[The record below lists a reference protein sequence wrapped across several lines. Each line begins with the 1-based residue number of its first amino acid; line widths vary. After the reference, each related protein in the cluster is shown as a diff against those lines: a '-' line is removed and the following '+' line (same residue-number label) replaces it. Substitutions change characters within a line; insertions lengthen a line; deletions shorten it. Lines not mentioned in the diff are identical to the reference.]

1 MKEVR
6 HSIGTDPEFFV
17 KKDNKYVNAE
27 TYFPGTK
34 SEPFVMNTG
43 AGLQTDNVAVEFASP
58 VGKNAQDFVDKLQA
72 TFKELFAMLPADM
85 TIDMAASA
93 EFDEDQLQTPQAQ
106 AFGCSPSYDAWRLC
120 ENEQPNAER
129 SNLRSTG
136 AHIHIG
142 MCDGDGNDFLND
154 PYGKVNVVKM
164 CDAFHGIISVVLDTD
179 ERSVKRRQLYGKA
192 GEHRPTEY
200 GVEYRTLSSFW
211 LKSPNLVMLIDSL
224 TSDALKM
231 VREEEHENIIEQLGG
246 PDSIQNI
253 INTGDIT
260 AAKKAIDTVLMKY
273 MSEDSKYFLKE
284 CAASINTYD
293 FKKEWQL
300 TASN

>member
-1 MKEVR
+1 MSER
-6 HSIGTDPEFFV
+6 HSIGTDPEFFI
-17 KKDNKYVNAE
+17 KKGGEYISAE
-27 TYFPGTK
+27 PHFPGTK
-34 SEPFVMNTG
+34 DEPFIMKTG

-58 VGKNAQDFVDKLQA
+58 VGKDGKDFVDKLQA
-72 TFKELFAMLPADM
+72 TFHELFAMLPEDM

-93 EFDEDQLQTPQAQ
+93 EFAEDQLQTPQAQ

-120 ENEQPNAER
+120 ENEQPNATR

-142 MCDGDGNDFLND
+142 VCEGDGNDFLHD

-164 CDAFHGIISVVLDTD
+164 CDAFHGIISVTLDTD
-179 ERSVKRRQLYGKA
+179 VRSVKRRELYGKA
-192 GEHRPTEY
+192 GEHRPTTY

-211 LKSPNLVMLIDSL
+211 LRSPNLVMLIDSL

-231 VREEEHENIIEQLGG
+231 VREEKHEDVIAALGG
-246 PDSIQNI
+246 ADKIQSI
-253 INTGDIT
+253 INTGDV
-260 AAKKAIDTVLMKY
+260 ASAEKAIEVLMQF

-284 CAASINTYD
+284 CKPAMATYD
-293 FKKEWQL
+293 FKKEWKIS
-300 TASN
+300 A

>member
-1 MKEVR
+1 MNPR
-6 HSIGTDPEFFV
+6 HTIGTDPEFFV
-17 KKDNKYVNAE
+17 KKGEKYINAE
-27 TYFPGTK
+27 TYFPGSK
-34 SEPFVMNTG
+34 EEPFLMKTG

-58 VGKNAQDFVDKLQA
+58 VGVTAEDFINKLRD
-72 TFKELFAMLPADM
+72 TFNELHSMLPKDL

-93 EFDEDQLQTPQAQ
+93 EFDEDQLNTPQAQ
-106 AFGCSPSYDAWRLC
+106 AFGCSPSFDAWRLC

-142 MCDGDGNDFLND
+142 STGEDGNDFLHD
-154 PYGKVNVVKM
+154 PYGKVYTVRM

-179 ERSVKRRQLYGKA
+179 ERSISRRKLYGKA

-224 TSDALKM
+224 TTDALKA
-231 VREEEHENIIEQLGG
+231 VREEYHEEIINKLGG
-246 PDSIQNI
+246 ADTIQKI
-253 INTGDIT
+253 INTGDYG
-260 AAKKAIDTVLMKY
+260 AAEKVIDDVLINY

-284 CAASINTYD
+284 CKASINKYD
-293 FKKEWQL
+293 FKKEWQI
-300 TASN
+300 TATN